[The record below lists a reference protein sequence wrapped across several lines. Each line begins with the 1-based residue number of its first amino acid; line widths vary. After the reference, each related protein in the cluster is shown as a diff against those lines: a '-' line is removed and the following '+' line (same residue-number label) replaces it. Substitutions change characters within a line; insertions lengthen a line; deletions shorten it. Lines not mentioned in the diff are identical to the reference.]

1 MANRSQEQSKI
12 PKNQINNTEN
22 QINIKLIILKIIK
35 HPKKKL
41 WGPRPTLGVTD
52 LTEAEVNKII

>member
-35 HPKKKL
+35 PLK
-41 WGPRPTLGVTD
+41 
-52 LTEAEVNKII
+52 NKTVGRTPQVGSH